1 MASAI
6 QSNNTTATVGSRKRT
21 RDALTSSSTPSV
33 DEIPQ
38 ILVTVPKPRNE
49 EPVASAYSGSYFEGS
64 SSFKPQE
71 NPQPKSEAE
80 SRVEQMVSF
89 RRGRSV
95 ELY

>member
-6 QSNNTTATVGSRKRT
+6 QSNNTTATVSSRKRT
-21 RDALTSSSTPSV
+21 RDALTSTPSV

-49 EPVASAYSGSYFEGS
+49 EPVPSAYSGSYFEGS

>member
-6 QSNNTTATVGSRKRT
+6 QSNNTTATVSSRKRT
-21 RDALTSSSTPSV
+21 RDALSPSV

-49 EPVASAYSGSYFEGS
+49 EPVPSAYSGSYFEGS

-89 RRGRSV
+89 RRGQSV
-95 ELY
+95 GLY